1 MSEHQQLPEEFL
13 RLVASLETSYLQ
25 SDDPIRQSGFGGGAK
40 RWREEREPILD
51 AVDGDGDLLD
61 IGCANGFL
69 LESLVAWGQERGL
82 ALIPFGLDLGERLI
96 ARARARMPRFA
107 ANFFAGNGWDW
118 EPPRRFRYVYTLS
131 DCVPPAY
138 FAEYAR
144 RLLARVVAPEG
155 RLIVGSYGSF
165 SRQIAPADVAALL
178 DAAGLV
184 ATGESGGGDPIMAR
198 FAWTGQHLDLGDP
211 GPWDFST

>member
-13 RLVASLETSYLQ
+13 RLVSSLETSYLQ
-25 SDDPIRQSGFGGGAK
+25 SDDPIRQSGFGGGVK

-61 IGCANGFL
+61 IGCANGYL
-69 LESLVAWGQERGL
+69 LECLVAWAQERG
-82 ALIPFGLDLGERLI
+82 ITITPFGLDLGERLI
-96 ARARARMPRFA
+96 AHARARMPHFA
-107 ANFFAGNGWDW
+107 PNFYIGNGWDW

-131 DCVPPAY
+131 DCVPLAY
-138 FAEYAR
+138 FSEYAR
-144 RLLARVVAPEG
+144 RLLARLVAPGG

-178 DAAGLV
+178 ETAGLPV
-184 ATGESGGGDPIMAR
+184 AGESAGGDPIMAR
-198 FAWTGQHLDLGDP
+198 FAWAGRH
-211 GPWDFST
+211 WE